1 MKTNARKRMAMSQM
15 NGRKDPR
22 GFTLIELMIVVAV
35 IAILAAIAYPSYQ
48 DSIRKSR
55 RADAKAV
62 LLQAAQWMERFYTE
76 NHRYDQDRAGTAVA
90 LPLTKAPIDNTTKY
104 YDISLSANCTGAA
117 TATATAFTLSAC
129 PISTTD
135 QSKDKCKTLTL
146 TNAGVKGV
154 SGVALGVTADECW
167 R

>member
-1 MKTNARKRMAMSQM
+1 MKTNARKRMAIFQTD
-15 NGRKDPR
+15 GRKDPR

-76 NHRYDQDRAGTAVA
+76 NHRYDQNRAGTAVA
-90 LPLTKAPIDNTTKY
+90 LPFTRSPIDGSTQY
-104 YDISLSANCTGAA
+104 YDISLAA
-117 TATATAFTLSAC
+117 VAQNTFTLNAAPTSGA
-129 PISTTD
+129 D
-135 QSKDKCKTLTL
+135 QTKDKCKTLTL
-146 TNAGVKGV
+146 TSTGVKGV

>member
-1 MKTNARKRMAMSQM
+1 MQTD
-15 NGRKDPR
+15 GRKGQR

-76 NHRYDQDRAGTAVA
+76 NHRYDQDRAGTAVSVVI
-90 LPLTKAPIDNTTKY
+90 LPDRRSTDTTQY